1 MLQQDYLTRLISNLI
16 EALLRSLQK
25 GDKVVS
31 PEEASNALDKA
42 IKQATDID
50 GDLLLSLDGDSMANI
65 MLVSGTDPRLVE
77 YITRSLMRSAMF
89 YEQSGNH
96 ETAALRSAQG
106 KALAAAYNVYIEDD
120 CAQDENLKT
129 FIDEETNR

>member
-1 MLQQDYLTRLISNLI
+1 M
-16 EALLRSLQK
+16 QK

-120 CAQDENLKT
+120 CAQDDSLKT

>member
-96 ETAALRSAQG
+96 ETSALRIAQG

-120 CAQDENLKT
+120 CAQDDSLKT

>member
-1 MLQQDYLTRLISNLI
+1 M
-16 EALLRSLQK
+16 QK

-106 KALAAAYNVYIEDD
+106 KALAAAYNVYIEED
-120 CAQDENLKT
+120 CAQDDSLQA

>member
-120 CAQDENLKT
+120 CAQDDSLKT